1 MGNSPA
7 IYSLTYQQV
16 IDLSKGTIKK
26 ISPQLH
32 GTDAKKRREKP
43 FNQYFIDQFAVF
55 CNMLIKK
62 SLSTEVYESTFTL
75 QLHTMLLRIPCQQ
88 GQQLNLQ
95 QNSRTFEFKTPV
107 NTDFIIYGISNP
119 FFCPKIT
126 RVVHQLR
133 MFTFQENLFFSHFCV
148 TAPVFLA
155 RFSLFILRF
164 NQNLNCIN
172 SKTPCCVLVLAFQSM
187 CICCGLISS
196 LV

>member
-1 MGNSPA
+1 MH
-7 IYSLTYQQV
+7 
-16 IDLSKGTIKK
+16 D
-26 ISPQLH
+26 
-32 GTDAKKRREKP
+32 TDARKRREKP

-75 QLHTMLLRIPCQQ
+75 QLHTMLLRIPRQQ

-133 MFTFQENLFFSHFCV
+133 MFTFHENLFFFSHLCV

-155 RFSLFILRF
+155 RFSLFMLPF
-164 NQNLNCIN
+164 NQNLKWRKLYKQQKSLLCSCIRISVHVYMLWFNFILGLN
-172 SKTPCCVLVLAFQSM
+172 SIFFCFWVWSR
-187 CICCGLISS
+187 
-196 LV
+196 

>member
-1 MGNSPA
+1 MH
-7 IYSLTYQQV
+7 
-16 IDLSKGTIKK
+16 D
-26 ISPQLH
+26 
-32 GTDAKKRREKP
+32 TDARKRREKP

-75 QLHTMLLRIPCQQ
+75 QLHTMLLRIPRQQ

-95 QNSRTFEFKTPV
+95 QTSRTFEFKTPV

-133 MFTFQENLFFSHFCV
+133 MFTFHENLFFFPICV
-148 TAPVFLA
+148 SPPLSFWLDFRFL
-155 RFSLFILRF
+155 
-164 NQNLNCIN
+164 
-172 SKTPCCVLVLAFQSM
+172 CCLS
-187 CICCGLISS
+187 IKI
-196 LV
+196 